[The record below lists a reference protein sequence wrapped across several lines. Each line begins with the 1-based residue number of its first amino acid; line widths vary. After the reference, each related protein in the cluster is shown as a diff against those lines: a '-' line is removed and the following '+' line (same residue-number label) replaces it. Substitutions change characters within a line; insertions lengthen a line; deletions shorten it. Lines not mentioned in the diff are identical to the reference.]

1 MAAITYAAG
10 QVNKK
15 EFIYGRKASF
25 APNLYLGESIASEK
39 LDKLKKRLEKKP
51 LLANVYLITPAKNP
65 ADQLDI
71 FDARQL
77 IQTKYKKE
85 EFLILGIAAG
95 YEEALQLIEQITGEC
110 LDARG
115 DCNLREYLLC

>member
-1 MAAITYAAG
+1 M
-10 QVNKK
+10 
-15 EFIYGRKASF
+15 
-25 APNLYLGESIASEK
+25 
-39 LDKLKKRLEKKP
+39 
-51 LLANVYLITPAKNP
+51 ANVYLITPAKNP

-77 IQTKYKKE
+77 IQPHYKKE

-110 LDARG
+110 LTPEATVIFGSIYYVNDSF
-115 DCNLREYLLC
+115 

>member
-1 MAAITYAAG
+1 MLQGRLTKRNLFMAGKLT
-10 QVNKK
+10 
-15 EFIYGRKASF
+15 F
-25 APNLYLGESIASEK
+25 ALNLYLGESIASEK

-77 IQTKYKKE
+77 IQPHYKKE
-85 EFLILGIAAG
+85 EFLILGIASG

>member
-1 MAAITYAAG
+1 MA
-10 QVNKK
+10 
-15 EFIYGRKASF
+15 GRLKF
-25 APNLYLGESIASEK
+25 AQNLYLGEGIAADK

-51 LLANVYLITPAKNP
+51 LMTNVYLITPAKNP

-77 IQTKYKKE
+77 VQPHYKNE
-85 EFLILGIAAG
+85 EFLILGIASG
-95 YEEALQLIEQITGEC
+95 YEDALKLIEQITVKC
-110 LDARG
+110 LEARG

>member
-1 MAAITYAAG
+1 MAGKLT
-10 QVNKK
+10 
-15 EFIYGRKASF
+15 F

-51 LLANVYLITPAKNP
+51 H
-65 ADQLDI
+65 
-71 FDARQL
+71 
-77 IQTKYKKE
+77 YKKE

>member
-1 MAAITYAAG
+1 MLQGKLTKRNLFMAGKLT
-10 QVNKK
+10 
-15 EFIYGRKASF
+15 F

-77 IQTKYKKE
+77 IQPHYKKE

-95 YEEALQLIEQITGEC
+95 YEEALRLIEQITGEC

>member
-1 MAAITYAAG
+1 MAGKLT
-10 QVNKK
+10 
-15 EFIYGRKASF
+15 F

-71 FDARQL
+71 LMPGNSYSL
-77 IQTKYKKE
+77 ITKRRISDSWYCS
-85 EFLILGIAAG
+85 GI
-95 YEEALQLIEQITGEC
+95 
-110 LDARG
+110 
-115 DCNLREYLLC
+115 

>member
-1 MAAITYAAG
+1 MAGKLT
-10 QVNKK
+10 
-15 EFIYGRKASF
+15 F

-71 FDARQL
+71 FDARQASL
-77 IQTKYKKE
+77 QKRRISDSWYCS
-85 EFLILGIAAG
+85 GI
-95 YEEALQLIEQITGEC
+95 
-110 LDARG
+110 
-115 DCNLREYLLC
+115 